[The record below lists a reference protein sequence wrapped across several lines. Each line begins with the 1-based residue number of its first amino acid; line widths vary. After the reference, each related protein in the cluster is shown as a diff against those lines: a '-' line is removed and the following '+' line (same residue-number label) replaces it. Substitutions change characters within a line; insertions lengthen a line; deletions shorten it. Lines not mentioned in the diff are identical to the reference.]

1 MQGCLVMSNYCPE
14 WILGVAVGV
23 IVGDALTGSTS
34 ILANSQKYSD
44 GLSKHYDEVS
54 KDFLN
59 DTANDILAELTDIGI
74 DEFTPRFVKSFVFN
88 RIKFKESGGTR
99 RFNVFFNQFKGEKS
113 AIASKKIVSSFK
125 AFVFRCRAQKVSL
138 APKSW
143 NIQQEEQIDWLL
155 ALVQQ
160 DPPKLSG

>member
-59 DTANDILAELTDIGI
+59 DTANDIIAELTDIGI

-88 RIKFKESGGTR
+88 RIKFKESGSTR

-113 AIASKKIVSSFK
+113 AIASKK
-125 AFVFRCRAQKVSL
+125 SL
-138 APKSW
+138 VPLKLSCLGVAPKKFLLHQRIGIYIKK
-143 NIQQEEQIDWLL
+143 NKLTGFWL
-155 ALVQQ
+155 
-160 DPPKLSG
+160 